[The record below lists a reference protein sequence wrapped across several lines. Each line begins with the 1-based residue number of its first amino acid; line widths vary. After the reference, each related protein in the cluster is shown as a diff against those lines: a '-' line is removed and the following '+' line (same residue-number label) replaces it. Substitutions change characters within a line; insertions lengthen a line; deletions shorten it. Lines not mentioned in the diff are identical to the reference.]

1 MTAKSLHPH
10 EEPAPGSARWM
21 VPVALFVSLGVAFLD
36 RMNLSFAVPEMAAH
50 YDWSVEEV
58 GHNGSLLMSLF
69 FIGYGLSNIFLSGF
83 AGRIGPRKSL
93 LTIVL
98 LFSLFTMLGAPAAG
112 ISFVLF
118 GLTRFAL
125 GISEGVHFPMMSMLT
140 RNWFPISERSRA
152 NSLWVSGILIATFA
166 APFIL
171 LPIIERWGWQT
182 MLLISGGMGL
192 LISWPVVWMFV
203 HDSPAQSPRLSH
215 SERTWLNSQLAHEP
229 QVEEKPGWGFF
240 RMPDFHIALV
250 GAILN
255 NIFSM
260 GFLMWLPTFYREA
273 RGMSAEDL
281 KWAATAPYFFGLA
294 GLAFYGWLGDRIGRR
309 TILAGAGYAASG
321 VLALAAMFVESH
333 IVMVGLFGFAAF
345 FQATYTSQEW
355 AILQRI
361 LPTGSIARG
370 SGVYNGL
377 GILIG
382 GGFGQLVIGEV
393 IAQSKNYSA
402 AIATITVAAFIATAT
417 MFILHRRVRV

>member
-1 MTAKSLHPH
+1 
-10 EEPAPGSARWM
+10 M
-21 VPVALFVSLGVAFLD
+21 VPVALFVSLSVAFLD
-36 RMNLSFAVPEMAAH
+36 RMNLSFAVQDMAAH
-50 YDWSVEEV
+50 YDWGVEEV
-58 GHNGSLLMSLF
+58 GRHGGNLMSLF

-118 GLTRFAL
+118 GFTRLAL

-192 LISWPVVWMFV
+192 LISWPVVWLFV
-203 HDSPAQSPRLSH
+203 HDSPAQSPRISDA
-215 SERTWLNSQLAHEP
+215 ERSWLESQLAAEPHE
-229 QVEEKPGWGFF
+229 EEKPGWGFI
-240 RMPDFHIALV
+240 RMPDFHIALFS
-250 GAILN
+250 AILN
-255 NIFSM
+255 NIFAM
-260 GFLMWLPTFYREA
+260 GFLMWLPTYYREA
-273 RGMSAEDL
+273 RGMSADDL
-281 KWAATAPYFFGLA
+281 KWAATMPYFFGLA
-294 GLAFYGWLGDRIGRR
+294 GLAFYGWLGDRLGRR
-309 TILAGAGYAASG
+309 SMLAGAGYAAAG
-321 VLALAAMFVESH
+321 LLAFGAMFVESH
-333 IVMVGLFGFAAF
+333 VIMVGLFGLAAF

-355 AILQRI
+355 AIIQRI
-361 LPTGSIARG
+361 LPAGSMARG
-370 SGVYNGL
+370 SGVYNGM

-393 IAQSKNYSA
+393 IAQSRNYSA
-402 AIATITVAAFIATAT
+402 AIATITVAAFVAAAT
-417 MFILHRRVRV
+417 MFVLARRLKI